1 LKLVRN
7 AGAENQTQKYGRL
20 NGLRQ
25 LRRNGEAFMKQGPGQ
40 RKAAGML
47 RSTVVFSAMTFLSRI
62 AGYAR
67 DAIQASLFGAGPA
80 VSAFVVAYRIPNYL
94 RRIFAE
100 GSFSSAFVPVL
111 SELKQKG
118 DEQAMRDVL
127 DHVAGAL
134 LAAVVVVT
142 ALGMLLAPWIARLFL
157 LFADDGETGV
167 VSMAADMLLI
177 TFPYLVF
184 ISMTALAGGVLNTF
198 RHFGV
203 PALTPVLHNLAVIAA
218 MLVLPRFLAVPEK
231 ALAWGVLAAGVL
243 QMAVLWPAMAKLGIR
258 PRFRFDFGHEGVRRV
273 RTLMLPT
280 IFSSSVAQVNLLVGT
295 MFASLLVVEAQSWL
309 YYSDR
314 LTELPLGLFGVAVG
328 TVILPQ
334 LSRHFAGKDDEG
346 YSRSLDWGL
355 RVVLLVGLP
364 AALGLAL
371 LAVPLTAALFG
382 RGAFTDE
389 DARMVGY
396 ALVAMSLG
404 IPTFMLSKVL
414 LPAFYARQ
422 DTRKP
427 MRAAIFTVGAN
438 VVLTVAIVTPL
449 YYAGYRAAHVGI
461 AAATAIA
468 GVLNAALLWR
478 YLRREGIYRAGPGW
492 AQWLLRIG
500 AGLVAMA
507 AAVVGLERWVT
518 NTHGPWMQQPE
529 AWRWGWLLLTI
540 AAGAAA
546 YAVVLVALGVRP
558 RHLRH

>member
-1 LKLVRN
+1 
-7 AGAENQTQKYGRL
+7 
-20 NGLRQ
+20 
-25 LRRNGEAFMKQGPGQ
+25 
-40 RKAAGML
+40 ML

-67 DAIQASLFGAGPA
+67 DSLQAYVFGTSAA

-118 DEQAMRDVL
+118 DDEALRDVL

-134 LAAVVVVT
+134 LAAVIVVT

-157 LFADDGETGV
+157 LFADAGDDGIVAIT
-167 VSMAADMLLI
+167 ADMLRI

-203 PALTPVLHNLAVIAA
+203 PALTPVLHNIAIIAA
-218 MLVLPRFLAVPEK
+218 MLVLPRFLDMPEK

-243 QMAVLWPAMAKLGIR
+243 QMLVLWPTLARLGVR
-258 PRFRFDFGHEGVRRV
+258 PRFRFNFGHEGVRRV

-295 MFASLLVVEAQSWL
+295 MFASMLVVEAQAWL

-334 LSRHFAGKDDEG
+334 LSRHFAGADEAG

-355 RVVLLVGLP
+355 RVVLLLGLP

-382 RGAFTDE
+382 RGEFTAE
-389 DARMVGY
+389 DTRMVGY
-396 ALVAMSLG
+396 ALTAMSLG

-427 MRAAIFTVGAN
+427 MRAAVITVAVN
-438 VVLTVAIVTPL
+438 VALTVAFVLPL
-449 YYAGYRAAHVGI
+449 DYLDVRAAHVGI
-461 AAATAIA
+461 AAATALA
-468 GVLNAALLWR
+468 GVVNAALLWR
-478 YLRREGIYRAGPGW
+478 YLRRDGIYRPEPGW
-492 AQWLLRIG
+492 TPWLTRIA
-500 AGLVAMA
+500 AGLAAMA
-507 AAVVGLERWVT
+507 AVVIPFECWVRT
-518 NTHGPWMQQPE
+518 TQGPWMTLPDLWRV
-529 AWRWGWLLLTI
+529 AWVLLII
-540 AAGAAA
+540 AAGAGA
-546 YAVVLVALGVRP
+546 YGAVLLALGLRP